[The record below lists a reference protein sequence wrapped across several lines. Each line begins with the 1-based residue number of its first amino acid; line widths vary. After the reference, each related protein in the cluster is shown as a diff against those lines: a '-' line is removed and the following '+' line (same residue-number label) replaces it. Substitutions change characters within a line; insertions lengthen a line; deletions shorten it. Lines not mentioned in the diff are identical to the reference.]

1 MPTSTPTKP
10 GRQPHD
16 PEGPR
21 SERVALRV
29 TPELLAGLQRR
40 AGKQPLNDLLNDVL
54 RAYMGIE

>member
-1 MPTSTPTKP
+1 
-10 GRQPHD
+10 
-16 PEGPR
+16 
-21 SERVALRV
+21 VALRV